1 MKKINFL
8 TRIFAFLLTALLL
21 TGCLATK
28 YKEYRFNLNA
38 DGTGTGSVIFY
49 NLISVED
56 DEQDVSFKDF
66 GELVTDYVE
75 GTRFEDDNPG
85 YNVTNKEI
93 YEENGLLVGK
103 VEFTFEDIRSIGF
116 YKAKDCDCSPL
127 LYYMGDFGETY
138 SESNGN
144 YLGAEDDFPMIE
156 WEAGTEEIF
165 LKTIVQEDLEST
177 HSLLPLYKNWKET
190 K

>member
-1 MKKINFL
+1 MKKINSL
-8 TRIFAFLLTALLL
+8 QRIFALLLTALLF
-21 TGCLATK
+21 TGCLATE

-38 DGTGTGSVIFY
+38 DKTGTGSVIFY

-56 DEQDVSFKDF
+56 DEQNVSFKDF

-75 GTRFEDDNPG
+75 GTRFKDDNPG
-85 YNVTNKEI
+85 YNVTSKEI

-116 YKAKDCDCSPL
+116 YKAKDCDCSSL

-144 YLGAEDDFPMIE
+144 FLGAEDDFPMIE
-156 WEAGTEEIF
+156 WEAGTKEIY

-177 HSLLPLYKNWKET
+177 HSLLPLYKTWKET

>member
-8 TRIFAFLLTALLL
+8 IRIFASLLTAVLL
-21 TGCLATK
+21 TGCLATE
-28 YKEYRFNLNA
+28 YKEYRFNLND

-49 NLISVED
+49 NLISVDD

-66 GELVTDYVE
+66 DELLTDYVD

-85 YNVTNKEI
+85 YTLSSKEI

-144 YLGAEDDFPMIE
+144 FLGAEDDFPMIE
-156 WEAGTEEIF
+156 WEPSIDEIY

-177 HSLLPLYKNWKET
+177 HSLLPLYKTWKET

>member
-1 MKKINFL
+1 LKKINFL
-8 TRIFAFLLTALLL
+8 KQIFPFLLTGLLL
-21 TGCLATK
+21 TGCLATE
-28 YKEYRFNLNA
+28 YKEYRFKLNV
-38 DGTGTGSVIFY
+38 DGTGEGSVIFY

-66 GELVTDYVE
+66 GELVSDYIE

-85 YNVTNKEI
+85 YVVTSKEI

-103 VEFTFEDIRSIGF
+103 VEFTFEDIRIVGF

-127 LYYMGDFGETY
+127 LYYLGDFGETY
-138 SESNGN
+138 SQSNGN

-156 WEAGTEEIF
+156 WEPGTKEIY

-177 HSLLPLYKNWKET
+177 HSLLPLYKTWKET

>member
-1 MKKINFL
+1 LKKINFL
-8 TRIFAFLLTALLL
+8 KRIFAFLLTALLL
-21 TGCLATK
+21 TGCLATE

-38 DGTGTGSVIFY
+38 DGTGEGTVTFY

-56 DEQDVSFKDF
+56 DEHDVSFKDF
-66 GELVTDYVE
+66 GELVSDYVE

-85 YNVTNKEI
+85 YMVTSKEI
-93 YEENGLLVGK
+93 YEENGQLVGN
-103 VEFTFEDIRSIGF
+103 VEFTFEDIRNIDF

-156 WEAGTEEIF
+156 WESGTKEVY

-177 HSLLPLYKNWKET
+177 HSLLPLYKTWKET
-190 K
+190 N